1 MIMLIINNSNEK
13 GGLKNSESDIHKK
26 EKVLW

>member
-1 MIMLIINNSNEK
+1 MIMLIINNSSNK
-13 GGLKNSESDIHKK
+13 GFFKNSEFCIHSK